1 WLHVNGQHMLA
12 PPPHVV
18 MAGLTTQWALQALP
32 VRVSLRQVLSPP
44 PRGTHWPFTQS
55 SWIGQSLKSKQ
66 LDGQVT
72 GQAPG
77 IPGGMPVSQR
87 SEPST
92 TPLPHTGLQ
101 SMSVLKLQP
110 EGQQPSLVKLQ
121 RVIALCAHWAV
132 QVCALPTRRSVVHA
146 LPSLHCARVGHD
158 DGGSQVSPASTT
170 PFPQRGWQSLS
181 LFALQLAGQQ
191 LSPPVHAVIC
201 VWVQVRWQPE
211 PVTPSTV
218 QALPSLHSDALC
230 GQWPG

>member
-1 WLHVNGQHMLA
+1 MFVHVVENATPACKVMADQDEKQSTSVDWLHVNGQHMLA

-92 TPLPHTGLQ
+92 TPLP
-101 SMSVLKLQP
+101 
-110 EGQQPSLVKLQ
+110 
-121 RVIALCAHWAV
+121 
-132 QVCALPTRRSVVHA
+132 
-146 LPSLHCARVGHD
+146 
-158 DGGSQVSPASTT
+158 
-170 PFPQRGWQSLS
+170 
-181 LFALQLAGQQ
+181 
-191 LSPPVHAVIC
+191 
-201 VWVQVRWQPE
+201 
-211 PVTPSTV
+211 
-218 QALPSLHSDALC
+218 
-230 GQWPG
+230 